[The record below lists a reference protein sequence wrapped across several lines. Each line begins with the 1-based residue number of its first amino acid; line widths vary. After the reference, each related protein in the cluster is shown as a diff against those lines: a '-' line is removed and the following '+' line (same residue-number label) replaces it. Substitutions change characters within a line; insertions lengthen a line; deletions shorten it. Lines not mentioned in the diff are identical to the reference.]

1 MSNNMQNLGNHQNV
15 EEEALD
21 LHLVLKNHEEQYSL
35 WPDYKE
41 VPHSWQAVFGP
52 KPKEECLEYVK
63 ENWTDMRP
71 LSLRKK
77 MLDLQSPKQ

>member
-1 MSNNMQNLGNHQNV
+1 MNNNNSEEIV
-15 EEEALD
+15 E
-21 LHLVLKNHEEQYSL
+21 LHLVLKNCEEQYSL

-41 VPHSWQAVFGP
+41 VPPAWKKVFGP
-52 KPKEECLEYVK
+52 KPKEDCLKYVK

-77 MLDLQSPKQ
+77 MEAQEQAKHDTYTIE